1 MRERVVGSGG
11 TVRAQMDGEKSDPPK
26 FGARRGMSLSARVR
40 GADSYGLL
48 LLLIA
53 ASLIL
58 AALAERSAF
67 AQAVVLVLEGIVLLF
82 AFWTTR
88 AGRRP
93 LRTALV
99 VVPAAVLI
107 AVVFNGSES
116 DAAVGVVTLS
126 SAALSLSAIGA
137 IVRRLVAHARIDAAT
152 ILGALSAYLLIGNF
166 FASLYAALGAFGD
179 ASFFVSETAPSS
191 VDFLYFSFVTMTT
204 VGYGDLTAA
213 TDVGRMFAV
222 TQALI
227 GQLYLVTVVSLVI
240 GNIGRG
246 R

>member
-1 MRERVVGSGG
+1 
-11 TVRAQMDGEKSDPPK
+11 MDEEKSEPSR

-58 AALAERSAF
+58 VALAERSAF
-67 AQAVVLVLEGIVLLF
+67 AQAMVLLLQGIVLLF

-88 AGRRP
+88 SGRRL

-99 VVPAAVLI
+99 VVPAAVLV
-107 AVVFNGSES
+107 AVVLNGTES
-116 DAAVGVVTLS
+116 DAAAGVVTLS
-126 SAALSLSAIGA
+126 SAALSLAAIGA

-152 ILGALSAYLLIGNF
+152 ILGALSTYLLIGIF
-166 FASLYAALGAFGD
+166 FAYLYTALGAFGD
-179 ASFFVSETAPSS
+179 ASFFVSQTAPSS
-191 VDFLYFSFVTMTT
+191 VDFLYFSFITMAT

-213 TDVGRMFAV
+213 TDLGRMFAV
-222 TQALI
+222 TQAPI
-227 GQLYLVTVVSLVI
+227 GQLYLVTVVALVI